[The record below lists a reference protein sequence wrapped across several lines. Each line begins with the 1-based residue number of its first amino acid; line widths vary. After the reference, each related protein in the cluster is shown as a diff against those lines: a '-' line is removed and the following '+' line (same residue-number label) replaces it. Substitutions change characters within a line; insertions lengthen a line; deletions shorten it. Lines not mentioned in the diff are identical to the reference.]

1 MRCINREFVWVGGGG
16 RDGKSGLGILSVKE
30 KLKNQLKI
38 SLFLMRWI
46 GFIWGWVGGSE
57 RRQNIHAEQ
66 RNILW
71 FLDFLWRWE
80 DLAKE
85 FWGWMEN
92 RGGVN
97 CK

>member
-46 GFIWGWVGGSE
+46 GFIWGWVGEENEDKTFMLSNE
-57 RRQNIHAEQ
+57 T
-66 RNILW
+66 
-71 FLDFLWRWE
+71 FFDF
-80 DLAKE
+80 
-85 FWGWMEN
+85 
-92 RGGVN
+92 
-97 CK
+97 